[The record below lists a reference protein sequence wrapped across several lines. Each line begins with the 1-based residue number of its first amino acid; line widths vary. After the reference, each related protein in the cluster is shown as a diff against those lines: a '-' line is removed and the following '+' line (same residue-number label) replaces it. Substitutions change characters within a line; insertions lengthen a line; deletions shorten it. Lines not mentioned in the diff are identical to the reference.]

1 MNGCEICERKPYLST
16 WWRERERQRLEER
29 KKTAEARND
38 LIDNGQRVK
47 KPTG

>member
-1 MNGCEICERKPYLST
+1 MDVKFVSGNHIYLLGG
-16 WWRERERQRLEER
+16 ERERQRLEER